1 MQNGKFTIK
10 GRHGSHRA
18 ALRQRLGLGLAGVLA
33 ALLVAAPAH
42 AKLYKCI
49 GADGKV
55 YYTDK
60 LTPECVQSGAQEM
73 KRGIVVKE
81 YEAGQIPTDKKGKD
95 ASKPVAQPKPE
106 PTREE
111 IEQQRRDRALLATYA
126 NEKEIDLARD
136 RNLQQADLALGS
148 LRARE
153 RNAQEKHAKLKG
165 QADTFTAGGKP
176 VPAWLQEELA
186 GAERDVEKMQREV
199 AAKLDEQKAIRAR
212 FEADRARYREL
223 TSPQAAN

>member
-1 MQNGKFTIK
+1 MQNGNFTIAR
-10 GRHGSHRA
+10 RHGSLRA
-18 ALRQRLGLGLAGVLA
+18 ALRQRLALALAGALA
-33 ALLVAAPAH
+33 ALLVATPAQ
-42 AKLYKCI
+42 AKLYKCT

-81 YEAGQIPTDKKGKD
+81 YEAGQIPADPKDKGAK
-95 ASKPVAQPKPE
+95 KPVAQPKPE
-106 PTREE
+106 PTRAE

-136 RNLQQADLALGS
+136 RSLQQADLTLGS

-153 RNAQEKHAKLKG
+153 KNAQDKHAKLKG

-176 VPAWLQEELA
+176 VPAWLQEELT
-186 GAERDVEKMQREV
+186 GAERDVERMQREV
-199 AAKLDEQKAIRAR
+199 AAKVDEQKAIRAR